1 MFCIMD
7 PFETPMKAIGIPSR
21 GKKNAYQKKNYCMF
35 IKFQVTQLCL
45 RSYELSMIS
54 QIHW

>member
-1 MFCIMD
+1 MFCITD

-21 GKKNAYQKKNYCMF
+21 EKKNAYQKKNYCMF